1 MEYITL
7 DKGIPVWIPVYEAS
21 LQFRIAKLGDTL
33 DSLLFMILY
42 MKNDHKSIED
52 IVAVMK
58 LSPALICHEI
68 TELEKNGIWDSLND
82 RPTETGIRILSHYKL
97 VDDLSEEKVPL
108 YIDSMSGRIHLLK
121 EKDEM
126 KEEIPS
132 RERVACIYLE
142 NSWGRK
148 VRSLKEGITDFYFEN
163 TEAVVQEILN
173 QKNLDMKAE
182 DFHVLTRIGKRKYI
196 KKYIKKIPV
205 FQNSTEACRK
215 SETVEVP
222 VQCAFSYCLYVIREK
237 EESLVFYMHPVTGEI
252 KCEKFIPQNMDGYRG
267 ILKFEPRFLHSN
279 EEECVYEAISEK
291 GLLPEVYDTIEKYE
305 VIMRGIADGFVMLGG
320 GWDEV

>member
-58 LSPALICHEI
+58 LSPALIRHEI

-148 VRSLKEGITDFYFEN
+148 VRSLK
-163 TEAVVQEILN
+163 A
-173 QKNLDMKAE
+173 
-182 DFHVLTRIGKRKYI
+182 
-196 KKYIKKIPV
+196 
-205 FQNSTEACRK
+205 
-215 SETVEVP
+215 
-222 VQCAFSYCLYVIREK
+222 
-237 EESLVFYMHPVTGEI
+237 
-252 KCEKFIPQNMDGYRG
+252 
-267 ILKFEPRFLHSN
+267 
-279 EEECVYEAISEK
+279 
-291 GLLPEVYDTIEKYE
+291 
-305 VIMRGIADGFVMLGG
+305 
-320 GWDEV
+320 